1 MPAERPSAAAEKAPH
16 RILRWMV
23 QSIVTPAT
31 IGIALAIA
39 AWGNGLT
46 PALAMLLP
54 VFWGISP
61 TRAAAWVLTAAYHLT
76 VIRFIPDFA
85 ATWFGSETTGFAIW
99 IAQGTLCGLGW
110 AVAWTG
116 RNGAAATLLSWA
128 LVNALTL
135 LPPLGMILPGHPLMT
150 VGYLM
155 PGMGWAGIVLYV
167 AGTAVLL
174 LALRGHTPRQLGGR
188 AVLVQGGV
196 ALALTAVIMLAAER
210 PDPEAGRVV
219 GRVGALTTRW
229 GGFPARDS
237 LEVGQRIEK
246 IGRATRS
253 LVGGEGEITTV
264 VFAESVLGIYDPS
277 LYLPLETDVLK
288 EARAAGQTVVVGA
301 ELPVAGGVLQK
312 SALVFRSDGSS
323 SYVVARQPVPFAE
336 WAPWSEKGTY
346 EIDWFANSVVSIGSG
361 VKARV
366 VFCYEEYIPILHLIS
381 EAREEHNMILVLA
394 NLWAAGPLADEIQKA
409 HTEGMA
415 RLFHRPWVRAV
426 NFRAALSDGA

>member
-1 MPAERPSAAAEKAPH
+1 MPSAAAEKSP
-16 RILRWMV
+16 
-23 QSIVTPAT
+23 QSILVWIAQTLVVPAG
-31 IGIALAIA
+31 IGIALAMA

-54 VFWGISP
+54 VFWGIAP
-61 TRAAAWVLTAAYHLT
+61 TRAAAWVLTTAYHLT

-85 ATWFGSETTGFAIW
+85 ATWFGSEQTGFAIW
-99 IAQGTLCGLGW
+99 LAQGALCGLGW
-110 AVAWTG
+110 ALAWTA
-116 RNGAAATLLSWA
+116 RTGAVATLLSWA
-128 LVNALTL
+128 LVLALTL

-155 PGMGWAGIVLYV
+155 PGMGWAGIALYV
-167 AGTAVLL
+167 AGTAILL
-174 LALRGHTPRQLGGR
+174 LVLRVQTPRRAGGR
-188 AVLVQGGV
+188 TALVQGGV
-196 ALALTAVIMLAAER
+196 ALALTAMMLLAADR

-219 GRVGALTTRW
+219 GKVGALTTRW

-237 LEVGQRIEK
+237 LEVAQRIEK

-253 LVGGEGEITTV
+253 LAGGEGEITTV

-288 EARAAGQTVVVGA
+288 DARAAGQTVVVGA
-301 ELPVAGGVLQK
+301 DLPVAGGILQK
-312 SALVFRSDGSS
+312 SALVFRADGSS
-323 SYVVARQPVPFAE
+323 SYIVARQPVPFAE

-346 EIDWFANSVVSIGSG
+346 EIDWFANSVASIGGG

-381 EAREEHNMILVLA
+381 EAREEHNMVLVLA

-415 RLFHRPWVRAV
+415 RLFRRPWVRAV
-426 NFRAALSDGA
+426 NFRAPSA